1 MHYRSGKGC
10 YCLKPG
16 PAGLDAVFGDVLQA
30 VQDGLP
36 PQRRRSS
43 RYWRSQN
50 RCMGDFEDDSYA
62 NWILELSNWMIG
74 CDVSG
79 CFSSR
84 VTDWRYREVG
94 EDESAE
100 SERSCPS
107 PLLSMAL
114 LGLQCHTRRGSSN
127 W

>member
-1 MHYRSGKGC
+1 M
-10 YCLKPG
+10 LG
-16 PAGLDAVFGDVLQA
+16 PARLDKATGLTRLEKAMYLSFGVTLF
-30 VQDGLP
+30 LYLH
-36 PQRRRSS
+36 SEM
-43 RYWRSQN
+43 Y
-50 RCMGDFEDDSYA
+50 
-62 NWILELSNWMIG
+62 NWMIG
-74 CDVSG
+74 CDASG

-114 LGLQCHTRRGSSN
+114 LGPQCHTRRGSSN